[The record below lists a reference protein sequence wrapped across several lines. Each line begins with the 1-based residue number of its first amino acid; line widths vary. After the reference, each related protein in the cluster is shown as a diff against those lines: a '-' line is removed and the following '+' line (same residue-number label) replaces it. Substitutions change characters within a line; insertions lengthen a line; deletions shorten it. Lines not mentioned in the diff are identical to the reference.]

1 MKRTINFALTSIE
14 GIADRLENVRWKND
28 DSFTA
33 LCPAHD
39 DHRNSL
45 SVSVGDKGRLL
56 FKCHAGCEY
65 AEIIEA
71 IGDTPAKAETLEP
84 QAVDNALKPL
94 KYIRAL
100 NKRPDF
106 KKLCGRKPEHIYEY
120 RNAYDHL
127 TGFVLR
133 FADKSFHQVTPW
145 QDADG
150 SVVWQVKDFA
160 GIRPLYGLVELGEG
174 DRPVLVVE
182 GEKTADAARDLF
194 PSHAVLSWHGG
205 ANAVHRSDWSA
216 LRSFKV
222 TIWPDADPP
231 GKKAAST
238 VAETLIKI
246 GVKEVKLVGL
256 PLGLPKGW
264 DLADEIPDGMDIHE
278 LVENARPDGHDL
290 SAYLLSAKT
299 LSKLKIKPREMI
311 IAPFL
316 PTSSMMLVF
325 ATRGLGKTWF
335 GITAAMAIALG
346 RKFLGFEVPK
356 ARRVLFIDGEM
367 PLSDLQ
373 ERFKAIGADK
383 VDNIDIL
390 ASEIMHREF
399 HPLNINDSKDR
410 GLINAMLDRLADEG
424 RNPDLIILDNLSSL
438 RMGAEENDNSAL
450 DEILG
455 WLMGLRHKG
464 YAMMLVHHASKTGD
478 QRGASRL
485 EDLLDTTIKL
495 EKSKTASDTNACF
508 DLTFTKTRG
517 IRPDPDHMT
526 LVLEENEDG
535 TMDWQHSAVHTAT
548 PKDHTLYA
556 IYFGPSEDGR
566 KSFTKQ
572 KDLEGVLNLQAAAIS
587 KHLRYLRDNELVEP
601 KALKVTDKG
610 KARLADVFPNETF
623 Q

>member
-1 MKRTINFALTSIE
+1 MKRTINFGLTSID
-14 GIADRLENVRWKND
+14 GIAGRLENVRWKND

-45 SVSVGDKGRLL
+45 SVSVGEKGRLL
-56 FKCHAGCEY
+56 FKCHAGCEFS
-65 AEIIEA
+65 EITEA
-71 IGDTPAKAETLEP
+71 LGNPPSKAEEPKP
-84 QAVDNALKPL
+84 QAVDDGLKPL
-94 KYIRAL
+94 KYARAL
-100 NKRPDF
+100 KKRPDF
-106 KKLCGRKPEHIYEY
+106 KKLCGRRPAQVYEY
-120 RNAYDHL
+120 RNAQDLL
-127 TGFVLR
+127 TGYVLR

-145 QDADG
+145 QDVEG
-150 SVVWQVKDFA
+150 NVVWQVKDFA
-160 GIRPLYGLVELGEG
+160 GPRPLYGLEELGDG
-174 DRPVLVVE
+174 DRPVLIVE
-182 GEKTADAARDLF
+182 GEKTADTARDLF
-194 PSHAVLSWHGG
+194 PSHAVVSWHGG
-205 ANAVHRSDWSA
+205 ANAVHRSDWSV
-216 LRSFKV
+216 LRSCKV

-238 VAETLIKI
+238 IAETLIKI
-246 GVKEVKLVGL
+246 GVKEAKLVKL

-299 LSKLKIKPREMI
+299 LAKLKIKPREMI

-335 GITAAMAIALG
+335 GITAAKAIALG

-399 HPLNINDSKDR
+399 HPLNINDGKDR
-410 GLINAMLDRLADEG
+410 GLINAMLDRLVEDG

-450 DEILG
+450 DDILG

-495 EKSKTASDTNACF
+495 EKSKTASDMNACF

-535 TMDWQHSAVHTAT
+535 TMDWQHSAFHTIT
-548 PKDHTLYA
+548 PRDHTLHA
-556 IYFGPSEDGR
+556 IYLGPSEDGR

-587 KHLRYLRDNELVEP
+587 KHLRFLRDNELVEP
-601 KALKVTDKG
+601 KVLKVTDKG
-610 KARLADVFPNETF
+610 KARLADVFPDETF
-623 Q
+623 Y